1 MSKNTSVKCPNCKEN
16 FKVDDSVYTDIV
28 KQVRDQQFT
37 DEIEQR
43 LSQAK
48 KEKEDAI
55 ALAKAETAN
64 ASKDAIAALDKK
76 IIELQSHS
84 KQQLVAEVSKKDKEI
99 ASKDEQIRA
108 IVQEKEN
115 AISIAKSEVEKTLLS
130 QIAAKDKA
138 LVEMQAKAN
147 ERLAEELAKK
157 EALIT
162 QKNIELQKLESTTE
176 LAVNTAVSNIQR
188 ERDQLVNDLKLKDS
202 EKINLEKTLQEQ
214 FQHKL
219 AHKEETLKLK
229 EEEIARLKDFKQKQS
244 TKMLGES
251 LEQHCEIEFNKLRA
265 TAFQNA
271 YFEKDN
277 DASKG
282 TKGDFIFKEQ
292 DSNGNEIVSI
302 MFEMKNESDHTAT
315 KKKNEDFFAK
325 LDKDRNDKGCEYAV
339 LVSALETENDY
350 YNTGIVDV
358 SHRYPKMYVI
368 RPQFFIP
375 IITLLRNSGWKS
387 LAYKQELNVIRNQH
401 MDITNFEEK
410 IETFKTGFAKN
421 YELASRK
428 FKTAI
433 DEIDKTIS
441 HLEKTKDALLS
452 SDRNLRLANS
462 KADDLSIKKLTYGNP
477 TMKQKFEE
485 LKNN

>member
-1 MSKNTSVKCPNCKEN
+1 MSKNTSVKCPNCKET

-37 DEIEQR
+37 DEIAQR

-64 ASKDAIAALDKK
+64 ESKDAIAALDKK

-84 KQQLVAEVSKKDKEI
+84 KQQLVAEVSKKEKEI

-115 AISIAKSEVEKTLLS
+115 AISIAKSEVERTLLA

-202 EKINLEKTLQEQ
+202 EKINL
-214 FQHKL
+214 
-219 AHKEETLKLK
+219 
-229 EEEIARLKDFKQKQS
+229 
-244 TKMLGES
+244 
-251 LEQHCEIEFNKLRA
+251 
-265 TAFQNA
+265 
-271 YFEKDN
+271 
-277 DASKG
+277 
-282 TKGDFIFKEQ
+282 
-292 DSNGNEIVSI
+292 
-302 MFEMKNESDHTAT
+302 
-315 KKKNEDFFAK
+315 
-325 LDKDRNDKGCEYAV
+325 
-339 LVSALETENDY
+339 
-350 YNTGIVDV
+350 
-358 SHRYPKMYVI
+358 
-368 RPQFFIP
+368 
-375 IITLLRNSGWKS
+375 
-387 LAYKQELNVIRNQH
+387 
-401 MDITNFEEK
+401 
-410 IETFKTGFAKN
+410 
-421 YELASRK
+421 
-428 FKTAI
+428 
-433 DEIDKTIS
+433 
-441 HLEKTKDALLS
+441 
-452 SDRNLRLANS
+452 
-462 KADDLSIKKLTYGNP
+462 
-477 TMKQKFEE
+477 
-485 LKNN
+485 